1 MVKKPSAWGTSPDK
15 FMTANSLKNNPAK
28 RSPILAIILG
38 LIPGLGQIYAGQRG
52 RGLAV
57 MLFVPTLALLTVWR
71 MQVGG
76 VNYVG
81 PISQAPSIDRV
92 RVAWGLGLFLFLC
105 IAIVYLWSLWD
116 AVRSAQ
122 GRRLPILRLLVL
134 GTLAFFVVGWD
145 ITEIDLHKLV
155 TRVSEIGPRLAQIA
169 WPWDNAFVQGVQ
181 QTQASAFIDVPCVG
195 SPPEQIEE
203 VAGSPFIVVTP
214 TCGDMA
220 GPIQPDGTRNPAG
233 TVMHIAGRG
242 FRPNEPAT
250 AWWQPPGTS
259 EFRPRAG
266 GFVIV
271 EADSNGAFALDLTIP
286 SFTIPGGAQPPLRS
300 ILTMRQEQKQGPLQ
314 PSPNLIAALSKI
326 VETIFLGLMATLF
339 GIILA
344 FPLSF
349 LAAKNLMGGNPLTLT
364 IYSIVRMVFNIIR
377 SIEPLIWAVIFIT
390 WVGLGPFAGTLALAL
405 HTIAS
410 LGKLYSEA
418 IENIEPGPLEAIQ
431 ATGASWIQV
440 VVYGVIPQIVP
451 PFVSFT
457 VYRWDINI
465 RASTII
471 GAVGGGGIGALLIQW
486 IRLADYD
493 AAGVAVWL
501 IGITVSILDYAS
513 AQIREQFV

>member
-1 MVKKPSAWGTSPDK
+1 
-15 FMTANSLKNNPAK
+15 MTANSNKNNSAK
-28 RSPILAIILG
+28 RSPLIAFILG
-38 LIPGLGQIYAGQRG
+38 VIPGLGQIYAGQRG

-57 MLFVPTLALLTVWR
+57 LLFVPTLALLTAWR

-76 VNYVG
+76 VNYTG
-81 PISQAPSIDRV
+81 PAAQAPSEAEV
-92 RVAWGLGLFLFLC
+92 RAAWGLGIFLFVC
-105 IAIVYLWSLWD
+105 ILLVYLWSLWD

-122 GRRLPILRLLVL
+122 GRRLPGARVLAL
-134 GTLAFFVVGWD
+134 GTLAVFVVGWD
-145 ITEIDLHKLV
+145 ITEIDLQKMA
-155 TRVSEIGPRLAQIA
+155 TRVTEIGPRLAQIA
-169 WPWDNAFVQGVQ
+169 WPWDNAFVQGIQ
-181 QTQASAFIDVPCVG
+181 QTQASAFIDVPCVD
-195 SPPEQIEE
+195 SPPEQVEE
-203 VAGSPFIVVTP
+203 VSGSPYIVVTP
-214 TCGDMA
+214 SCGEMA

-233 TVMHIAGRG
+233 TVLRIAGRG

-250 AWWQPPGTS
+250 AWWQPPGS
-259 EFRPRAG
+259 AEFRPRAG

-271 EADSNGAFALDLTIP
+271 EADSNGEFTLDLTIP

-300 ILTMRQEQKQGPLQ
+300 ILTLRQEQKQGPLQ
-314 PSPNLIAALSKI
+314 PSINLILALSKI

-349 LAAKNLMGGNPLTLT
+349 LAARNLMAGHPITLV
-364 IYSIVRMVFNIIR
+364 IYNVVRMVFNIFR

-418 IENIEPGPLEAIQ
+418 IESIDPGPLEAIQ
-431 ATGASWIQV
+431 ATGASWLQV
-440 VVYGVIPQIVP
+440 AVYGVIPQIIP
-451 PFVSFT
+451 PLVSFT

-465 RASTII
+465 RTSTIL
-471 GAVGGGGIGALLIQW
+471 GAVGGGGIGSLLIQW
-486 IRLADYD
+486 IRLSDYD
-493 AAGVAVWL
+493 SAGIAVWL
-501 IGITVSILDYAS
+501 IGITVAVLDYAS